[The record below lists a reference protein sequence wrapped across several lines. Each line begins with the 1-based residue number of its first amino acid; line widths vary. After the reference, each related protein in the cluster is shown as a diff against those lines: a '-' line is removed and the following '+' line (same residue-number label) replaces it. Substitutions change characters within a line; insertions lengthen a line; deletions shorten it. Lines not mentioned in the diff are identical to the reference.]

1 MSSNVDY
8 QYRQITCQ
16 RAVNGSSF
24 PLGVQDYN
32 FSVGRPYGWIPAR
45 SYFRI
50 AMTLSGPLGGAPV
63 SRDGIAFADSVCG
76 NLFNNVYVRAGGQ
89 DVSSIVNYVPQ
100 AQQIKN
106 RLDKSGAWLNS
117 VGRDSFGC
125 DADFASR
132 QKQTSSGFPLGP
144 VGATVEIVAATGR
157 VTGANGAL
165 LFTGDSKL
173 DVNDQIVVNGI
184 TYTVT
189 TAATADDG
197 TACIVA
203 GDFPGGNDVAATT
216 VCYKV
221 DPTKNAD
228 GDGRNI
234 VYLMWQPPVGIWDET
249 KPLGS
254 GDYRIQLNPNSYY
267 KTACVESL
275 LAGLASPAAFNFA
288 VNDIQLFIATVKVDI
303 PVTGVDT
310 LHLMEMQIQSKAL
323 SAGTQ
328 DSLLDFTVPPST
340 KAISIFVQSNK
351 AGNDTKVPPSTFK
364 ALDRSDENLS
374 SIQITY
380 ANSSKPATRWTSELT
395 PTTNYM
401 KQRYNDT
408 QLYSGKFWSEGGTET
423 FAEWL
428 KRGPLYHYSFIRDE
442 SDRSTHVQLN
452 SQFGNLAADCNI
464 MICAHFS
471 RAVEITSSN
480 GFVTSVVSL
489 ST

>member
-132 QKQTSSGFPLGP
+132 QKQTSSGFSLGP
-144 VGATVEIVAATGR
+144 VGATIEMKSDGTVV
-157 VTGANGAL
+157 GANGAL
-165 LFTGDSKL
+165 LNTGNSAL
-173 DVNDQIVVNGI
+173 RINDQIVVNGV

-189 TAATADDG
+189 ADATADDG
-197 TACIVA
+197 TGVTI
-203 GDFPGGNDVAATT
+203 GNPPGGNLAPSTI
-216 VCYKV
+216 CYKV
-221 DPTKNAD
+221 DPTNNAD

-275 LAGLASPAAFNFA
+275 VASLASPAAFNFA